1 MILADSN
8 LSAEDSNAMMNEVN
22 DLDGISFAL
31 SIDSALGGEI
41 PTKCFLIRL
50 FQNLRVMNT
59 DYDGIN

>member
-41 PTKCFLIRL
+41 PTEMLP
-50 FQNLRVMNT
+50 